1 MSVVVFTEQQIMD
14 MAPDASAASSAK
26 SLAHEAKWV
35 NVHQHEKALWGE
47 CKGSGAKAYKTQID
61 LSATAFKCSCPSRKF
76 PCKHGLGLLLLYV
89 RDIDA
94 FKTAEP
100 PDWVAEWLK
109 KREAKLTQQA
119 TKADK
124 PVDAAAQAK
133 RKAKRGARIEDG
145 IEELQRWCKDLIR
158 AGIAAAP
165 DKEKNFWN
173 TMSRRMID
181 AQAPGLALLVRKLA
195 ATDFSAENWQTDF
208 IDQLSLIYTLTESY
222 QRISTLPE
230 PVQHDVRSWIGFGQS
245 QEDLRTREATRDLW
259 IVLGRRTEY
268 DQNVTAQ
275 RYWFYGVNTKR
286 FALNIQYQ
294 VAGRTPVLTFAPG
307 TAIDAEV
314 VFYDSAFPYR
324 VAVRTQHA
332 VTPVPEVV
340 ACANWNAVLEQEAAW
355 AAQQPFQDEK
365 PFIVHNIRPAKA
377 GNTWMLADE
386 QAKGMKLKG
395 IFERTLHLLAQSGGD
410 ASTLF
415 VVGKENEYEPIGIWK
430 NGSYYL
436 LDA

>member
-1 MSVVVFTEQQIMD
+1 MSVVVFTEQQILD

-26 SLAHEAKWV
+26 GLAHEAKWV
-35 NVHQHEKALWGE
+35 SVHQHEKALWGE

-61 LSATAFKCSCPSRKF
+61 LNATAFKCSCPSRKF

-94 FKTAEP
+94 FKPAEP
-100 PDWVAEWLK
+100 PDWVNEWLK
-109 KREAKLTQQA
+109 KRESRLTQQA
-119 TKADK
+119 AKADK
-124 PVDAAAQAK
+124 PVDAEAQAK

-145 IEELQRWCKDLIR
+145 IEELQRWTKDLIR

-165 DKEKNFWN
+165 DKEKSFWAN
-173 TMSRRMID
+173 MSRRMVD
-181 AQAPGLALLVRKLA
+181 AQAPGLALLVRKLGG
-195 ATDFSAENWQTDF
+195 TDFSEENWQTLF

-222 QRISTLPE
+222 QRIDTLPE
-230 PVQHDVRSWIGFGQS
+230 PVQHDVRAWVGFGQA
-245 QEDLRTREATRDLW
+245 QDDLRTREATRDLW

-268 DQNVTAQ
+268 DQNIIAL
-275 RYWFYGVNTKR
+275 RYWLYGVNTKR

-294 VAGRTPVLTFAPG
+294 VQNRAPVVSFAPG

-324 VAVRTQHA
+324 IAIRTQHA
-332 VTPVPEVV
+332 VTPVPETE
-340 ACANWNAVLEQEAAW
+340 ALPNWNAVLESEAAW
-355 AAQQPFQDEK
+355 SAQQPFQDEK
-365 PFIVHNIRPAKA
+365 PFIVSGIRPARQ
-377 GNTWMLADE
+377 GNSWMLVDD
-386 QAKGMKLKG
+386 QLKGMKLKG
-395 IFERTLHLLAQSGGD
+395 DFLRALHLLAHSGGH

-430 NGSYYL
+430 NGTYYL
-436 LDA
+436 LG